1 MKKNSQKTV
10 HKMKKNHGVVEK
22 MTYQSKTEYSIFV
35 ISDFNIFFQIALIS
49 KQSKIEEC
57 GLHEA
62 TGNFL

>member
-22 MTYQSKTEYSIFV
+22 MIYQSKTEYSIFV

-57 GLHEA
+57 RLRKVA
-62 TGNFL
+62 GNFP

>member
-1 MKKNSQKTV
+1 MKNCAKNE
-10 HKMKKNHGVVEK
+10 KKSWVEEK
-22 MTYQSKTEYSIFV
+22 MTNQSKTEYSIFV